1 MKSMLKKAQLKNA
14 TRGGSEAQGAKLVG
28 IILEYGIGIITCG
41 FGPQDRGF
49 ESLYSNKNKYVNY
62 FIGERGGLQIRCPGM
77 GCTGSTPVSHA
88 KYGCSSEAEQ
98 WSPKPCVGISKFSIR
113 ANINE

>member
-1 MKSMLKKAQLKNA
+1 MLKKAQLKNA

-77 GCTGSTPVSHA
+77 GCTGSTPVLRA
-88 KYGCSSEAEQ
+88 FFIIY
-98 WSPKPCVGISKFSIR
+98 VVVSIICCTFVSNKHKTNNYYE
-113 ANINE
+113 NIL